1 MKPEIYHTLD
11 KLGIDYTSLEHSP
24 NGGRHDDSTKVK
36 RYTMQESVFG
46 KQTKRIFST
55 STFGEQKIIS
65 EKHR

>member
-24 NGGRHDDSTKVK
+24 IMTMVK